1 MNRLLIAMVLL
12 AGCSENNGSAVAPSA
27 AEPADTGS
35 ANPSALDEAAAQAAL
50 DEAEVCFTNGDYEC
64 SYLKFAVA
72 ASTDAMPLRA
82 EALSRL
88 AWAEYQT
95 ERADDAIGT
104 LVRALEMLDPPTDDE
119 QRALRNQVVYDLPTI
134 FTSAGDPARAA
145 DLFQRVL
152 RPEEVLPALEALSEN
167 YLAMGFDEKS
177 RIVQESIRSL
187 RPNP

>member
-1 MNRLLIAMVLL
+1 MNRILFAVALL
-12 AGCSENNGSAVAPSA
+12 ASCSGNNAATVAPPPGESPDAVSENA
-27 AEPADTGS
+27 
-35 ANPSALDEAAAQAAL
+35 SALDEAAARTAL
-50 DEAEVCFTNGDYEC
+50 EEAEVCFTNGDYEC
-64 SYLKFAVA
+64 SRLKFEAA
-72 ASTDAMPLRA
+72 ASTDARPLRA
-82 EALSRL
+82 QALSRL

-119 QRALRNQVVYDLPTI
+119 QRALRDQVVYDLPTI
-134 FTSAGDPARAA
+134 FTSAGDPARAD
-145 DLFQRVL
+145 DLFLRVL